1 MTRGTESPTG
11 PRQIGH
17 CYLDPLDQI
26 WLATAQ
32 RIGLRIERSGE
43 VYASTDGTG
52 ALRIGTG
59 ATLDADDCLAQMIFH
74 ELCHALVEGP
84 GSFAKP
90 DWGLEN
96 IDARDVA
103 REHAC
108 LRTQAALASQHGLR
122 ALLAPT
128 TEYRAFYDQMSEAPL
143 APLTGGAAGDAPPG
157 DPVIIASGAA
167 SGIGPGVALGDP
179 SVALAQ
185 AALARAHE
193 PPWAPHLEAA
203 LRATAA
209 IAGIV
214 APFATDADEPPA
226 GSLPPLWRLVAS
238 APER

>member
-1 MTRGTESPTG
+1 VNRGTESPTA
-11 PRQIGH
+11 PREVGH
-17 CYLDPLDQI
+17 RYLDPLDQI

-52 ALRIGTG
+52 ALRIGTD

-96 IDARDVA
+96 IDARDLA

-108 LRTQAALASQHGLR
+108 LRTQAALAGRHGLR

-128 TEYRAFYDQMSEAPL
+128 TDYRAFYDRLSEDTLAPL
-143 APLTGGAAGDAPPG
+143 AGDAAAGAPPG
-157 DPVIIASGAA
+157 DASVVAVGDAPGIA
-167 SGIGPGVALGDP
+167 PGDP
-179 SVALAQ
+179 SIALAR
-185 AALARAHE
+185 AALGRAHE

-209 IAGIV
+209 IAGVV
-214 APFATDADEPPA
+214 APFATNSDEPPA

-238 APER
+238 APRR

>member
-1 MTRGTESPTG
+1 VNRGTESPAASR
-11 PRQIGH
+11 PVGH
-17 CYLDPLDQI
+17 RYLDPLDQI

-32 RIGLRIERSGE
+32 RIGLRIERSGD
-43 VYASTDGTG
+43 VYASTDGAGT
-52 ALRIGTG
+52 LRIGAG

-84 GSFAKP
+84 GSFALP

-96 IDARDVA
+96 VDARDLA

-108 LRTQAALASQHGLR
+108 LRTQATLAGRHGLR

-128 TEYRAFYDQMSEAPL
+128 TEYRAFYDRLARDALAPL
-143 APLTGGAAGDAPPG
+143 AGDAAAPAPP
-157 DPVIIASGAA
+157 
-167 SGIGPGVALGDP
+167 DP
-179 SVALAQ
+179 SIALAR

-193 PPWAPHLEAA
+193 PPWAPHLDVA

-214 APFATDADEPPA
+214 APFATDAAEPAA
-226 GSLPPLWRLVAS
+226 GNLPSLWRLVA
-238 APER
+238 PGT

>member
-1 MTRGTESPTG
+1 MNRGTESPTG
-11 PRQIGH
+11 PRQVGH
-17 CYLDPLDQI
+17 CYLDPLEQI

-43 VYASTDGTG
+43 VYASTDGAG

-96 IDARDVA
+96 IDARDEA

-108 LRTQAALASQHGLR
+108 LRTQAALASRHGLR

-128 TEYRAFYDQMSEAPL
+128 TDFRAFYDRMSEDPL
-143 APLTGGAAGDAPPG
+143 APLAEDAAADAPPG
-157 DPVIIASGAA
+157 DPGIVASGVAA
-167 SGIGPGVALGDP
+167 GDAVRDP
-179 SVALAQ
+179 SVALAR